1 MFDMLKALCA
11 KDGCSGDESAVAA
24 HIISLLPD
32 DCISYSDSLGNLIV
46 SKKGIATPKNKV
58 LLAAH
63 MDEVGFIVT
72 YITEDG
78 YLRFSPVGGVNAS
91 VVIGRQ
97 LHFKNG
103 TVGVIGTRAM
113 HQMDKEER
121 EKPVEFDELLID
133 IGASSKE
140 EAEQKV
146 RPGDCAYF
154 ECGYTEL
161 GDGMIKSK
169 AIDDRMGCAIL
180 LLLLKKRLPYDLTCV
195 FTVQEEIGA
204 RGAKTAAYS
213 VKPDY
218 SIVVETTTACDFA
231 GVSDEKRV
239 CSLGSGVVVSYM
251 DKGTIYP
258 KELYSAAMTKA
269 KELGLKAQTKT
280 MIAGGNDSQSISVS
294 AGGIPT
300 LALSVPCRY
309 LHSPSCMINKNDAL
323 AAASL
328 TAAMFC
334 ELCEK

>member
-1 MFDMLKALCA
+1 MFDMLKTLCA

-32 DCISYSDSLGNLIV
+32 DCISYSDGLGNLIV

-121 EKPVEFDELLID
+121 EKPVEFEELMID
-133 IGASSKE
+133 IGASSRE

-161 GDGMIKSK
+161 GNGKIKAK
-169 AIDDRMGCAIL
+169 AIDDRMGCDIAAAAEKAAAL
-180 LLLLKKRLPYDLTCV
+180 RPYL
-195 FTVQEEIGA
+195 
-204 RGAKTAAYS
+204 
-213 VKPDY
+213 
-218 SIVVETTTACDFA
+218 
-231 GVSDEKRV
+231 RV
-239 CSLGSGVVVSYM
+239 YR
-251 DKGTIYP
+251 
-258 KELYSAAMTKA
+258 
-269 KELGLKAQTKT
+269 
-280 MIAGGNDSQSISVS
+280 AGGNRRARSENGGVFRKARLFHRCGNYHRLRFCRSKRRKARLQSRQRRC
-294 AGGIPT
+294 GKLYG
-300 LALSVPCRY
+300 
-309 LHSPSCMINKNDAL
+309 
-323 AAASL
+323 
-328 TAAMFC
+328 
-334 ELCEK
+334 